1 MRAYL
6 LYKGRCQ
13 PSHDATPRRQQ
24 CRQLKAGCLT
34 AVCTA
39 GQSQADPPSG
49 GRCVDCVLVLEQ
61 RSADDIYIELPG
73 RAKVVIFVSSCWK
86 CWDIH
91 TCAPFSVSFFG
102 LFGFIRCSVFALREV
117 LTAIELTARLRT
129 KLCNAEHQSAAAQW
143 ADLLGFFLFLF

>member
-73 RAKVVIFVSSCWK
+73 RAKVIVFVSSCGK
-86 CWDIH
+86 YRDVH
-91 TCAPFSVSFFG
+91 GRAPFSIVFFG
-102 LFGFIRCSVFALREV
+102 FFFLIRLGIVAVREV
-117 LTAIELTARLRT
+117 LAAIELTARLRSKLRYT
-129 KLCNAEHQSAAAQW
+129 KHKRTVAQW